1 MLKNWAVVPDCWRI
15 GETWNAPTFLD
26 TNVLHNGHVS
36 IRMEKGTDPSK
47 SREIL
52 CADKT
57 TSDWCIR
64 VKPGDHIVFKVWMK
78 TSASTIGDN
87 TRESGVRLGIDF
99 YAPVGDGTRGTYISG
114 TSTPDGKTWT
124 PEGGFPSN
132 QYLNFVNWGSDW
144 QLRTMDFIVQNQYPT
159 DPLTSN
165 PGQLMT
171 PDRIIPWIQVWSG
184 TYGNADNGIA
194 WFADAELYINPP
206 ISFVFSKSYQ
216 AGMNVTLKLTQV
228 LRDTLTLK
236 SERLRHVLLRTR
248 LA

>member
-1 MLKNWAVVPDCWRI
+1 MLKNWAVVPDDWRI

-26 TNVLHNGHVS
+26 TNVLHNEHPS
-36 IRMEKGTDPSK
+36 IRMERGTDPTK

-57 TSDWCIR
+57 QPNWCIG

-87 TRESGVRLGIDF
+87 TTESGVRLGIDF
-99 YAPVGDGTRGTYISG
+99 YGSIGRIVGIQS
-114 TSTPDGKTWT
+114 PDGSYW
-124 PEGGFPSN
+124 PPQSGFPSN

-144 QLRTMDFIVQNQYPT
+144 QQRTMDFIVQNQYYT
-159 DPLTSN
+159 DPFTSN
-165 PGQLMT
+165 PGQLAM
-171 PDRIIPWIQVWSG
+171 PDSMIPWIQVY
-184 TYGNADNGIA
+184 TPNGFAEEGVA

-206 ISFVFSKSYQ
+206 ISFAFSKSYQ

-248 LA
+248 SA